1 MRRSTGLSS
10 LSLLGILALAGTA
23 AAQMPPPSPPPGQPG
38 QPVPQPQPQP
48 GQPQPGQPGMQ
59 PGMQPP
65 PGQPPMGQ
73 PAQPGMGASGN
84 AGFSFGGQGGG
95 FGAQGETNM
104 PPAGGGEMSAEDK
117 LAWRRE
123 SLHLQNS
130 LSASTGLLHISEAG
144 SGAPGTFRVSFLT
157 SYFGGSGF
165 LCDGNNCPE
174 PVAGAGA
181 SKDSVS
187 RIGAHIGLSATILP
201 FFEAYAGLHSYASSN
216 NQGRPEL
223 LQVLGDTDLGLKFFN
238 PKTPDGIFSVGGEL
252 QLWLLNGTG
261 GVGLNGSGTS
271 FAIRALGTM
280 DLHNRKNPAD
290 RIPFKAH
297 LNLGYM
303 VDNSGKL
310 VSDVEDKRG
319 RPITRIER
327 FGLNINKVDSFQIGI
342 GAEGVWDVLR
352 PFAEWTFDVPV
363 NRQSYTC
370 NESLRFQGDGCLG
383 NDAGFKTTPSR
394 VTLGARLFPWLD
406 GLALTAA
413 FDIGTGA
420 TSHFIEE
427 VSPELPWNLYLGVG
441 YAFDTQK
448 PKPIIKKIPVEQ
460 PAPPPAPTKH
470 FISGSVVEKGNNKP
484 VAGAILHY
492 DGRNLTG
499 MVSAGDGKFKTMD
512 LPPGTYTFN
521 IKADGYR
528 DGQCAA
534 TIPPDAMGGM
544 LGRPGMQPMGQP
556 GMQPMAQPGMQPP
569 GQPGMQPMAQPGMQP
584 PGQPGMQPGQPGQP
598 MQPGMVPPGGAV
610 SGGGAGGPVTVNV
623 QCELEAL
630 PKVGNVV
637 GTLVDA
643 DSNNPIANAKVK
655 ITDKLK
661 RELELTS
668 DASGAFRFE
677 NVPPGPVKITVNAD
691 GFLPSATELEVKPR
705 EDVKA
710 RISINK
716 RPKRPNVVVTYKE
729 LKLRKR
735 IHFQHD
741 SADVLPDSMSI
752 LQELADVL
760 KHRTDLQQVEIQGH
774 TDNTGTAAYN
784 MRLSQQRANTVRD
797 ALVNLGVDAG
807 RLTAKGYGQSKPIVP
822 NVSAANR
829 ARNRRVQIIIT
840 KRGKK

>member
-1 MRRSTGLSS
+1 M
-10 LSLLGILALAGTA
+10 
-23 AAQMPPPSPPPGQPG
+23 GQPG
-38 QPVPQPQPQP
+38 
-48 GQPQPGQPGMQ
+48 
-59 PGMQPP
+59 
-65 PGQPPMGQ
+65 
-73 PAQPGMGASGN
+73 QPGMGASGS
-84 AGFSFGGQGGG
+84 AGFSFGNQGGG
-95 FGAQGETNM
+95 FGAQGESTM
-104 PPAGGGEMSAEDK
+104 PPGGGEMSPEDE

-123 SLHLQNS
+123 SLHIQNS
-130 LSASTGLLHISEAG
+130 LNASTGLLHISEAG
-144 SGAPGTFRVSFLT
+144 SGAPGTFRVSFLS

-165 LCDGNNCPE
+165 LCNGKNCPE

-181 SKDSVS
+181 HKDSVS

-201 FFEAYAGLHSYASSN
+201 FFEAYAGLHSYATSN

-223 LQVLGDTDLGLKFFN
+223 LQVLGDTNLGLKFFM
-238 PKTPDGIFSVGGEL
+238 PHTQDGIFSAGGEA

-261 GVGLNGSGTS
+261 SVGLNGSGTS
-271 FAIRALGTM
+271 FAIRALGTL

-297 LNLGYM
+297 LNLGYYL
-303 VDNSGKL
+303 DNSGKL
-310 VSDVEDKRG
+310 VTDVEKKRG

-342 GAEGVWDVLR
+342 GAEGVWDVVR

-383 NDAGFKTTPSR
+383 KDAGFSTTPSR
-394 VTLGARLFPWLD
+394 VTLGARVFPWLD

-413 FDIGTGA
+413 VDIGTGA
-420 TSHFIEE
+420 TSKFIEE
-427 VSPELPWNLYLGVG
+427 VAPEMPWDLYLGVG

-448 PKPIIKKIPVEQ
+448 PKPIIKKVPVAA
-460 PAPPPAPTKH
+460 PTPPPAPTQH
-470 FISGSVVEKGNNKP
+470 FIDGAVVEKGTNKP
-484 VAGAILHY
+484 VADAVLRY

-499 MVSAGDGKFKTMD
+499 MVTGDDGKFKTMD

-528 DGQCAA
+528 DGQCSA
-534 TIPPDAMGGM
+534 TIPPDSMGGM
-544 LGRPGMQPMGQP
+544 QPMGQPGMQPMGQP
-556 GMQPMAQPGMQPP
+556 GMQPM
-569 GQPGMQPMAQPGMQP
+569 GQPGMQPMGQPGMQP
-584 PGQPGMQPGQPGQP
+584 MGQPGQPGQP
-598 MQPGMVPPGGAV
+598 AQPMQPGMAPPGGTV
-610 SGGGAGGPVTVNV
+610 SGGAGGPVTVNV

-637 GTLVDA
+637 GTLIDA
-643 DSNNPIANAKVK
+643 EGSAPIANAKVK
-655 ITDKLK
+655 ITDKLN

-677 NVPPGPVKITVNAD
+677 NVPPGPVKITVEAD
-691 GFLPSATELEVKPR
+691 GYLPSVTELEVKPR
-705 EDVKA
+705 QDVKA

-729 LKLRKR
+729 LKLKKQ

-741 SADVLPDSMSI
+741 SAQVLPDSMAI

-760 KHRTDLQQVEIQGH
+760 KHRTDIEQVEIQGH

-784 MRLSQQRANTVRD
+784 MRLSQQRADAVRD
-797 ALVNLGVDAG
+797 SLVNLGVDPD
-807 RLTAKGYGQSKPIVP
+807 RLTAKGYGQTKPIVP
-822 NVSAANR
+822 NTSDANR
-829 ARNRRVQIIIT
+829 ARNRRVQVIIT